1 MTTYDTNLLIY
12 LSQNERNSTKASK
25 RRTNGTIPGHRSE
38 DAEKPDW
45 AASKTPISGETQENR
60 QAGAVR
66 SARFR

>member
-45 AASKTPISGETQENR
+45 AAGKTPISCAPKEDR
-60 QAGAVR
+60 QTGAV
-66 SARFR
+66 